1 MAMKKEY
8 AVAALIIFLIA
19 VVMAEDIMNTNYLV
33 ALWSA
38 LTGSEL
44 RAGRIVAADG
54 KKYGVFGIS
63 KTTPVNI
70 NFVNGDKRCQVEY
83 RILSPAIARKYGYDP
98 DAAAEFEKLL
108 NSNRN
113 NR

>member
-1 MAMKKEY
+1 MKKEY
-8 AVAALIIFLIA
+8 AAVALGIFLIA
-19 VVMAEDIMNTNYLV
+19 VVMTEDVMNTNYLV

-38 LTGSEL
+38 LTGSEF
-44 RAGRIVAADG
+44 RTGKIVAADG
-54 KKYGVFGIS
+54 NTYEGVGIN

-70 NFVNGDKRCQVEY
+70 NFVNGDKRCQAEY
-83 RILSPAIARKYGYDP
+83 RILSPEIARKYGYDP

-108 NSNRN
+108 NSTRN